1 MAPRWT
7 CKEVGL
13 FPVPQSLA
21 LTPIFILEVGN
32 GSVGSCT
39 TLHNSSSDKDEK
51 QANGG
56 TINWSSFASILNS
69 KTHPF
74 RWIQHRLIKL

>member
-13 FPVPQSLA
+13 LPVPQSSA
-21 LTPIFILEVGN
+21 LTPVFILEVGN

-39 TLHNSSSDKDEK
+39 TLHNSNFYIDEK
-51 QANGG
+51 QTVGG
-56 TINWSSFASILNS
+56 TEETQDGN
-69 KTHPF
+69 
-74 RWIQHRLIKL
+74 IKESQK

>member
-1 MAPRWT
+1 MLNIFLLLKFIRWT

-13 FPVPQSLA
+13 LLVPQSSA

-32 GSVGSCT
+32 GNVGSCT

-51 QANGG
+51 QEDGG
-56 TINWSSFASILNS
+56 TKETQDGN
-69 KTHPF
+69 
-74 RWIQHRLIKL
+74 IKESQN